1 MECLRGIILIFITKQ
16 MSNTEYI
23 IKPPSKFSLNLNEL
37 WQYKELFYFFAWRDI
52 KVKYKQ
58 TVLGIFWVIL
68 QPLVMMM
75 VFTIFFS
82 EALNVPTDNIPAPI
96 FYVSGLLFWN
106 LFSSGLSTS
115 ANSMVTNANIIK
127 KIYFPRLI
135 IPFSA
140 VLVAL
145 FDFLMS
151 LIVFVGILIYF
162 NITEPEFQIRPVLFL
177 YAPLALIL
185 TIITTLGLGFTL
197 AALNVK
203 YRDFR
208 YVIPFGIQFL
218 MFVTP
223 VIYPV
228 TIFQNIPSLKYILA
242 FNPMTGAVILVRNAF
257 VPENIDWSIVGISFG
272 MSILL
277 LVLGIYT
284 FRKMEAYFADIV

>member
-1 MECLRGIILIFITKQ
+1 

-23 IKPPSKFSLNLNEL
+23 IKPHSKISLNLNEL

-96 FYVSGLLFWN
+96 FYVSGLLFWY
-106 LFSSGLSTS
+106 LFSSGLSNS

-135 IPFSA
+135 IPFSG

-162 NITEPEFQIRPVLFL
+162 NITKPEFQIRPILFL

-228 TIFQNIPSLKYILA
+228 TIFQNMPSLKYILA
-242 FNPMTGAVILVRNAF
+242 LNPMTGAVILVRNAF
-257 VPENIDWSIVGISFG
+257 VPENIDWTIIGISFG

-277 LVLGIYT
+277 LVLGIFT

>member
-1 MECLRGIILIFITKQ
+1 

-257 VPENIDWSIVGISFG
+257 VPENIDWTIIGISFG

>member
-1 MECLRGIILIFITKQ
+1 

-23 IKPPSKFSLNLNEL
+23 INPPSKYSLNLNEL

-75 VFTIFFS
+75 VFTMFFS
-82 EALNVPTDNIPAPI
+82 KALNVPTDNIPAPI
-96 FYVSGLLFWN
+96 FYFSGLLFWN
-106 LFSSGLSTS
+106 LFSSGLSSS

-135 IPFSA
+135 IPFSV

-208 YVIPFGIQFL
+208 YIISFGIQFL

-257 VPENIDWSIVGISFG
+257 VPENIDWTIIGISFV
-272 MSILL
+272 MAMLL